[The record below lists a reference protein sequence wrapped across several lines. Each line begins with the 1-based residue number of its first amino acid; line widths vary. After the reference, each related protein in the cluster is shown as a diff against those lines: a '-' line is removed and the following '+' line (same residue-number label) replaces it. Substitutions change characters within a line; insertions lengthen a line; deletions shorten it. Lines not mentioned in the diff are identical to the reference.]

1 MRQCSTIKANGERCR
16 GIPIEGAQWCPAH
29 HPDYVASRR
38 EHGRKGGKRGG
49 RGRPLA
55 ELHALRTENA
65 KLRDRMIKGE
75 LDPRLVAVAVQSIN
89 VDTRCVDV
97 LLRAREQEELVG
109 RMEEIEARL
118 GTSRKPRG
126 A

>member
-1 MRQCSTIKANGERCR
+1 
-16 GIPIEGAQWCPAH
+16 
-29 HPDYVASRR
+29 
-38 EHGRKGGKRGG
+38 
-49 RGRPLA
+49 
-55 ELHALRTENA
+55 
-65 KLRDRMIKGE
+65 
-75 LDPRLVAVAVQSIN
+75 
-89 VDTRCVDV
+89 VDV